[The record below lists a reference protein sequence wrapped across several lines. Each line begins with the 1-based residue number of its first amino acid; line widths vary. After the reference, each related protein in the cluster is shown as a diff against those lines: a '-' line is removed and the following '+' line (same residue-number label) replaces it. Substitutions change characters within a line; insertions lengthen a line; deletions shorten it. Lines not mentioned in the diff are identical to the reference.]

1 MPRESQEVKRAR
13 KAAAKAAARA
23 RAARITA
30 GETGYLKR
38 LAITPAGLWLLLLH
52 TIVHAPPRP
61 RAKVLIPPL
70 NTPLRFS
77 TATVL
82 SVTMVGF
89 ARWFVHGWGDIRG

>member
-70 NTPLRFS
+70 NTPLR
-77 TATVL
+77 
-82 SVTMVGF
+82 
-89 ARWFVHGWGDIRG
+89 